1 MDAALTSISKI
12 IKSEKKIQT
21 IEDLSFD
28 ETLVLKVKHEDEAF
42 ILMAKEAF
50 DRYYVINI
58 NNPVSFGDIDPST
71 NPYELAN
78 KCNRRAIGSKCMTV
92 EGSPTSFIFSRE
104 ELIGKDDVRNRKYII
119 DRVMLALIIVT
130 EGPSILVSCLDENNE
145 NDEIK

>member
-28 ETLVLKVKHEDEAF
+28 ETLVLKVKHEDGAF

-50 DRYYVINI
+50 DRHYVINI
-58 NNPVSFGDIDPST
+58 NNPVTFADIAHAI

-78 KCNRRAIGSKCMTV
+78 KCNRRAIGSKCMAV
-92 EGSPTSFIFSRE
+92 EGSPASFIFSRE
-104 ELIGKDDVRNRKYII
+104 ELISKDDVKNRKLII
-119 DRVMLALIIVT
+119 DRIMLALEIAM
-130 EGPSILVSCLDENNE
+130 EGPSILVSCLDENYESN
-145 NDEIK
+145 